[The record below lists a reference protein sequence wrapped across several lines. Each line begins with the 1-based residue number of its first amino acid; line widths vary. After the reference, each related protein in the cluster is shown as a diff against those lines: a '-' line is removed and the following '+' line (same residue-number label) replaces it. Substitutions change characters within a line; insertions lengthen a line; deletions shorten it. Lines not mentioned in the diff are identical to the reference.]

1 MLVLLGGSSTPRLVQ
16 AFNITTREW
25 QKYPDM
31 PDGRYHLDCLVL
43 PGDDGKILIAGGW
56 SGSEAYRSAYVLDLT
71 TGRYK
76 DVASMNTERYV
87 RELDEFTPIKLPQKY
102 SPQISLSL

>member
-1 MLVLLGGSSTPRLVQ
+1 MLVLLGGHGGTTKHVQ

-31 PDGRYHLDCLVL
+31 PDKRYHAGCIVL
-43 PGDDGKILIAGGW
+43 PGDEGKVLIAGGW
-56 SGSEAYRSAYVLDLT
+56 SGSAAYRNAYILDLT

-76 DVASMNTERYV
+76 DVASMNTARYKV
-87 RELDEFTPIKLPQKY
+87 EF
-102 SPQISLSL
+102 

>member
-1 MLVLLGGSSTPRLVQ
+1 MLVLLGGTSSRKLVQ

-31 PDGRYHLDCLVL
+31 PDGRDHHDCIVL
-43 PGDDGKILIAGGW
+43 PGDEGKVLIAGGW
-56 SGSEAYRSAYVLDLT
+56 SGSAAYRNTYVLDLT

-76 DVASMNTERYV
+76 DAASLNTARYKD
-87 RELDEFTPIKLPQKY
+87 LMSKAGSNNL
-102 SPQISLSL
+102 

>member
-1 MLVLLGGSSTPRLVQ
+1 MLVLLGGSSTLRLVQ

-31 PDGRYHLDCLVL
+31 PDGRWYHDCIVL
-43 PGDDGKILIAGGW
+43 PGDNGKVLIAGGRSN
-56 SGSEAYRSAYVLDLT
+56 SGSVAYRSTYVLDLT

-76 DVASMNTERYV
+76 DAASMNTARYKDLMAEV
-87 RELDEFTPIKLPQKY
+87 TV
-102 SPQISLSL
+102 

>member
-1 MLVLLGGSSTPRLVQ
+1 MLVLLGGSAGSSRRLVQ

-31 PDGRYHLDCLVL
+31 PDGRYHLGCIVL
-43 PGDDGKILIAGGW
+43 PGDEGKILIAGGW
-56 SGSEAYRSAYVLDLT
+56 SGSSSYRSAYVLDLT

-76 DVASMNTERYV
+76 DVASMSAARYDNLY
-87 RELDEFTPIKLPQKY
+87 RNFL
-102 SPQISLSL
+102 ISYVIYIIL